1 MRRTSQLLQSLFLT
15 AGFFLCLSM
24 CAYSVAGMM
33 HPIDRVPAQPHL
45 RARRDIVEA
54 LQPTLVVVG
63 RDKGIVTT
71 GTAPGDVQEIEI
83 GGLASSPIPDVVP
96 EEDEPLTGI
105 PALQDPS
112 EDTLGP
118 LDSSFIEADS
128 ATVQDTTTFLGTE
141 AVETGTTP
149 PPPA

>member
-1 MRRTSQLLQSLFLT
+1 MRSTSSTVQNLVIT
-15 AGFFLCLSM
+15 VGFFFCLST
-24 CAYSVAGMM
+24 CAYSLAAKPRAGDSG
-33 HPIDRVPAQPHL
+33 PNNLR
-45 RARRDIVEA
+45 RARRDIAEA
-54 LQPTLVVVG
+54 LQPTLAVVG

-96 EEDEPLTGI
+96 EEDEPLTEI

-112 EDTLGP
+112 EDPLGP

>member
-1 MRRTSQLLQSLFLT
+1 MAAKYPTGDSGPNNLR
-15 AGFFLCLSM
+15 
-24 CAYSVAGMM
+24 
-33 HPIDRVPAQPHL
+33 

-54 LQPTLVVVG
+54 LQPTLAVVG

-83 GGLASSPIPDVVP
+83 GRLASSPIPDVVP
-96 EEDEPLTGI
+96 EEDEPLTGT

-141 AVETGTTP
+141 SVEIGTTP